1 MLNVRT
7 NGVKTKNQLAPTTA
21 RPDNKKTNTNT
32 MNTGKKQ
39 IRTDP
44 TTSTVVLSALFSLAN
59 CSTSSCGICSVLIFL

>member
-32 MNTGKKQ
+32 MNTGKNKLEQ
-39 IRTDP
+39 ILLRAQ
-44 TTSTVVLSALFSLAN
+44 LS
-59 CSTSSCGICSVLIFL
+59 